1 MQPAQRQ
8 KKFHEM
14 LENFDQ
20 AMLCTST
27 PDGQLRARPM
37 AIAKVDG
44 EADLLFATHAQSGKV
59 EEIAQ
64 DNDVSV
70 VMQGDRQYLS
80 LSGTARI
87 ENDRSLIQD
96 LEDPYWRVWFKD
108 GADDPDVRLI
118 RVKAE
123 QGEYWDMSGTE
134 GLKYLWEAG
143 KAFVSGEPI
152 QQDPK
157 DVNAKTPL

>member
-1 MQPAQRQ
+1 MQPQEKQ

-14 LENFDQ
+14 LADFDQ

-27 PDGQLRARPM
+27 GDGQLRARPM
-37 AIAKVDG
+37 AIAKITEESDV
-44 EADLLFATHAQSGKV
+44 LFVTKLQSGKV
-59 EEIAQ
+59 DEIAQ
-64 DNDVSV
+64 DDDVSV

-80 LSGTARI
+80 LSGKAHI
-87 ENDRSLIQD
+87 ENDRSLIHE
-96 LEDPYWRVWFKD
+96 LEDPFWQVWFKD

-123 QGEYWDMSGTE
+123 HGEYWDMSGTE

-143 KAFVSGEPI
+143 KAMVSGEPI
-152 QQDPK
+152 RKDPE
-157 DVNAKTPL
+157 DVNAKTTL